1 MGAAEFERGQPLLG
15 STLACYCSGIF
26 WPVFHHGSLPVSHY
40 FNLISIQK
48 KVLRHL
54 RIVGAIRI
62 LVGEL
67 NKNVLHEAR
76 LEEPRRAEDDLG
88 ITTLNIDFHERN
100 LN

>member
-1 MGAAEFERGQPLLG
+1 MSELIEYAAGAIEKTEHNFLLL
-15 STLACYCSGIF
+15 T
-26 WPVFHHGSLPVSHY
+26 SLPVSHY

-76 LEEPRRAEDDLG
+76 LEEPRRSEDDLG